1 MTALQNRIEFV
12 LLFDVTNGNPNGDP
26 DMGNMPR
33 VDPETRRGLVTD
45 VCLKRKLRNY
55 VETVKGGEPGYE
67 IYVRERAVLN
77 EQHKRAYDALKL
89 EPEKGKR
96 PKKEEEAKGVTDW
109 MCRTFFDIRTFG
121 AVMSTEFN
129 AGQVRGPVQIAFGQ
143 SIDPIAPQNIA
154 ITRMA
159 VTTVREAEAQRGDN
173 RTMGEKWIVP
183 YGLYRVH
190 GFISPHLAAKTGFSE
205 EDLALLWQGF
215 GNMFDIDRSASRG
228 EMAPRGL
235 FVFRHE
241 SAIGNAP
248 AHRLFETV
256 KISKLVGK
264 DEVPRRFADYEVSLD
279 EAALPAGVTLERLAV

>member
-1 MTALQNRIEFV
+1 MTKLENRVDFV

-45 VCLKRKLRNY
+45 VCLKRKLRNF
-55 VETVKGGEPGYE
+55 VDLVKGGEAGYD

-77 EQHKRAYDALKL
+77 DQHKRAYDALNV
-89 EPEKGKR
+89 EHEKNKR
-96 PKKEEEAKGVTDW
+96 PKKEEEAAAVTQW

-143 SIDPIAPQNIA
+143 SIDPVNPLNIA

-159 VTTVREAEAQRGDN
+159 VTTTREAEAQRGDN

-190 GFISPHLAAKTGFSE
+190 GFVSPHLAAKTVFSE

-215 GNMFDIDRSASRG
+215 GTMFDHDRSASRG
-228 EMAPRGL
+228 EMATRGL
-235 FVFRHE
+235 YVFRHD

-248 AHRLFETV
+248 AHKLFATV
-256 KISKLVGK
+256 KVEKTIGR
-264 DEVPRRFADYEVSLD
+264 DDVPRSFGDYAVTID
-279 EAALPAGVTLERLAV
+279 EAAIPPGVTLERFAV